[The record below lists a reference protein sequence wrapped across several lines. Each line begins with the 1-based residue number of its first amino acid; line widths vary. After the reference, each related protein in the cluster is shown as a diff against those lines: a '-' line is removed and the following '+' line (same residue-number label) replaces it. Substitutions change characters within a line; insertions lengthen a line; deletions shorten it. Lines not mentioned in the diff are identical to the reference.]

1 MSGGGPEKASRVEA
15 RRVIVRGL
23 VLPARIGVYAHEMGK
38 AQTVRIDLDL
48 EVDPAPIPDELDA
61 VVSYDDIIA
70 GIRELLADGHI
81 HLVET
86 LAERIADQCLDDSRV
101 SRARVRVEKP
111 EAVAEAD
118 GVGAEVVKV
127 NAGRAES

>member
-1 MSGGGPEKASRVEA
+1 MEA

-23 VLPARIGVYAHEMGK
+23 VLPAQIGVYANEKGS

-48 EVDPAPIPDELDA
+48 EVDPEAIIHDELGA
-61 VVSYDDIIA
+61 VVSYDDLIA
-70 GIRELLADGHI
+70 GIRKLLADGHI

-86 LAERIADQCLDDSRV
+86 LAERIADQCLDDPRV
-101 SRARVRVEKP
+101 SRASVRVEKP

-118 GVGAEVVKV
+118 GVGAEVIKV
-127 NAGRAES
+127 RAVGS